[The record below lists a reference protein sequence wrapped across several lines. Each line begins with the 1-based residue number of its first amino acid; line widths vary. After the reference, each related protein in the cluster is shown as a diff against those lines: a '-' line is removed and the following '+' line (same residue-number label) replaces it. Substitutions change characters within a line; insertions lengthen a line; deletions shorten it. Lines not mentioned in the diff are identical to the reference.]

1 MQDIQ
6 SLLEK
11 INREGVEK
19 ADAEAKRIISDAK
32 TSAEAI
38 VREAK
43 LQAEK
48 FKAEA
53 EKSAADYSSRAEE
66 SIRQAAR
73 DVVLET
79 KEAINTLLERLLIK
93 DVNTALNDEK
103 TVCELVESAIKE
115 LSCKGEITCGA
126 KLAETLKAQSA
137 NLGEFSLV
145 LDESADEGFS
155 VRIDGGRIEHAF
167 TAEVI
172 AAEIS
177 KRLRADLAKLIG

>member
-115 LSCKGEITCGA
+115 LSCKEIDITSRNTLRGFYQSGYYYIVTD
-126 KLAETLKAQSA
+126 KGLLAFAQ
-137 NLGEFSLV
+137 G
-145 LDESADEGFS
+145 
-155 VRIDGGRIEHAF
+155 
-167 TAEVI
+167 
-172 AAEIS
+172 
-177 KRLRADLAKLIG
+177 